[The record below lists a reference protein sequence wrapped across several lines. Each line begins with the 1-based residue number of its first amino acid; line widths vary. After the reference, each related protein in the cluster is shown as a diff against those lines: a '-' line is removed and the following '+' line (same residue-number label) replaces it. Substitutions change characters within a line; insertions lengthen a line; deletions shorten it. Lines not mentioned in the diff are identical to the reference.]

1 MPLLSAANHQD
12 PVAAVKHRIGPHL
25 DEARNRLFAEGVTP
39 ERISIKIH
47 AVDRDRALHI
57 VREAMENHF
66 GGVVLGRRGLI
77 TFIDEYFIGRIS
89 DRVLKLADQLA
100 VWII

>member
-1 MPLLSAANHQD
+1 MD
-12 PVAAVKHRIGPHL
+12 
-25 DEARNRLFAEGVTP
+25 
-39 ERISIKIH
+39 
-47 AVDRDRALHI
+47 
-57 VREAMENHF
+57 NHF

-77 TFIDEYFIGRIS
+77 TFIDEYFIGRVS